1 MADNKGVLIFAEVA
15 EGKLTGLAQE
25 LLGVGRKLA
34 GGLGEGLSA
43 VVAGSGVAPVAQ
55 QAIAFGAD
63 KVYVVDDPLLKDYQ
77 TDAYVAA
84 MQKVIEQA
92 NPQIFL
98 LGQTNVGRDLA
109 PKLAFK
115 LGVGLSTDCVDLNI
129 DAASKK
135 LLQTR
140 PVYGGN
146 ARATFTTDGFPQ
158 IATARAKAFNALAKD
173 DARKGEVV
181 NVAAGLAPT
190 VARTKVLNRVKEE
203 AAGIKLEDAR
213 VIVSGGRG
221 LGGPDN
227 FKLLEPLAKL
237 LGGAVGASRPP
248 CDNNWVP
255 ATMQIGLTGKIVSP
269 EVYFAV
275 GISGASQHMAGCSG
289 AKHIIAI
296 NKDAEANIFR
306 EAEFGVVGDL
316 KVILPALTEKVKE
329 LLKG

>member
-1 MADNKGVLIFAEVA
+1 MADYKGVLIFAEVA

-25 LLGVGRKLA
+25 LLGIGRKLA
-34 GGLGEGLSA
+34 DALGEGLSA
-43 VVAGSGVAPVAQ
+43 AVVGSGVIGLAQ
-55 QAIAFGAD
+55 EAVAFGAD
-63 KVYVVDDPLLKDYQ
+63 KVYVVDDPLLKDYL
-77 TDAYVAA
+77 TDTYAAA
-84 MQKVIEQA
+84 MQKVVEQA
-92 NPQIFL
+92 KPQILL

-115 LGVGLSTDCVDLNI
+115 LGVGLSTDCVDLSI
-129 DAASKK
+129 DPASKK

-146 ARATFTTDGFPQ
+146 ARATFTTEGFPQ
-158 IATARAKAFNALAKD
+158 IATARAKAFNALPKND
-173 DARKGEVV
+173 SRKGEIV
-181 NVAAGLAPT
+181 NVAAGLAPS
-190 VARTKVLNRVKEE
+190 VARTKLLNRVKEE

-213 VIVSGGRG
+213 VIVCGGRG

-227 FKLLEPLAKL
+227 FKLLEALAKL

-255 ATMQIGLTGKIVSP
+255 TMLQIGLTGKIVSP

-275 GISGASQHMAGCSG
+275 GISGASQHMAGCTGS
-289 AKHIIAI
+289 KHIVAI

-316 KVILPALTEKVKE
+316 KVVLPVLTEKVKE